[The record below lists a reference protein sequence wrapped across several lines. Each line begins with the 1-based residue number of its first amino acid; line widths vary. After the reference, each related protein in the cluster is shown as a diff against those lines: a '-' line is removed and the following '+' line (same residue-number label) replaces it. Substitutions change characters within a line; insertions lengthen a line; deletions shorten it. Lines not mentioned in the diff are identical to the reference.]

1 MSGRRFSAR
10 TFTLIAG
17 VGYAGAVYLK
27 YPLFLY
33 YPLVKRFSLHDL
45 LIVHRTG
52 EIAPGEAIV
61 FVATAA
67 AHRREAFQAADHLM
81 DYLKSRAPFWKKE
94 HSPDGARW
102 IEPIGSPFSQ
112 IGVELT
118 DSPYVVVSMRIMAMP
133 EILTILSNNESAV
146 KESFISNNQ

>member
-45 LIVHRTG
+45 ADRSLG
-52 EIAPGEAIV
+52 PAISWYGWL
-61 FVATAA
+61 ATAA
-67 AHRREAFQAADHLM
+67 IPAVFL
-81 DYLKSRAPFWKKE
+81 
-94 HSPDGARW
+94 
-102 IEPIGSPFSQ
+102 
-112 IGVELT
+112 
-118 DSPYVVVSMRIMAMP
+118 
-133 EILTILSNNESAV
+133 SAV
-146 KESFISNNQ
+146 VPKRIGDRIPAAVLWVVAFMMLLAGWYNERDWFLLPS